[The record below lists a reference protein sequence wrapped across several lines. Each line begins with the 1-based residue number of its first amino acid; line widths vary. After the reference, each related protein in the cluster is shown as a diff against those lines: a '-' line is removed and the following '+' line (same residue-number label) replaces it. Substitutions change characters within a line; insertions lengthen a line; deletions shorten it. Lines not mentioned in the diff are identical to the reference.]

1 MGARVLHAT
10 GIVPGDLASFR
21 DGALVVD
28 DAGTVL
34 DLGPADELL
43 PRHAGARVE
52 RLAGVIF
59 PGLVN
64 AHTHLELTGLEGS
77 AGPGLGFAAWADRM
91 IGARFTTPAEV
102 LRQATE
108 TAVASLDDL
117 ATVAVGD
124 VGNGLSAVPS
134 LAHHRIA
141 GALFHEV
148 FGSSREAALAKV
160 SAIEKDA
167 AEHRASFEYGLR
179 WAPSAHTLHTTHP
192 EAVRA
197 LLALARRVG
206 SRSSLHLAEH
216 ASEREALVHGRG
228 KMVDFLASKGVPVGA
243 VQWPGKG
250 PIAYADELGALA
262 EDVLLVHL
270 ADANHEELDL
280 VAERGAHVVVCPR
293 SNAWIEGNAPDL
305 RAMFARGIAPALGT
319 DSRVSSPSLDVLD
332 EARAARRLAPELSPD
347 QVVCMATWNGA
358 RALDLP
364 LHGRFAKGSRP
375 GVFLLPGDFEG
386 SPSARLLD
394 AVGAPR
400 VRLDRILRESEAP

>member
-1 MGARVLHAT
+1 MGVRVLHAT

-34 DLGPADELL
+34 DLGPANELL
-43 PRHAGARVE
+43 PRHTGAPVE
-52 RLAGVIF
+52 RLEGVIF

-64 AHTHLELTGLEGS
+64 AHTHLELTGLAGS

-91 IGARFTTPAEV
+91 IAARFTTPAEA
-102 LRQATE
+102 LREATE
-108 TAVASLDDL
+108 AAVASLEGL

-124 VGNGLSAVPS
+124 VGNGLSSVPA
-134 LAHHRIA
+134 LARHRIA

-148 FGSSREAALAKV
+148 FGSSREAALGKV
-160 SAIEKDA
+160 SAIESEA
-167 AEHRASFEYGLR
+167 AAHRASFEYGLR
-179 WAPSAHTLHTTHP
+179 WSPSAHTLHTTHAD
-192 EAVRA
+192 AVRA

-243 VQWPGKG
+243 LHWPGKG

-270 ADANHEELDL
+270 ADATPEELDL

-305 RAMFARGIAPALGT
+305 RAMIARGIAPALGT

-332 EARAARRLAPELSPD
+332 EARAARALAPELSAD
-347 QVVCMATWNGA
+347 QVLRMATWNGA

-364 LHGRFAKGSRP
+364 LNGRFAKGSRP
-375 GVFLLPGDFEG
+375 GIFLLPGDFEG

-394 AVGAPR
+394 SVGAPR
-400 VRLDRILRESEAP
+400 VRQDRTLREPEAP